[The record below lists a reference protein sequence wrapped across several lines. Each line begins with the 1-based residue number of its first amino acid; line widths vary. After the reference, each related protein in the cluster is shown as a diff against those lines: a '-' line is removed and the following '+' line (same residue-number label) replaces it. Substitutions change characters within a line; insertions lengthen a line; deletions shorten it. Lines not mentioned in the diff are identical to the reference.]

1 MVRDKESFKTYR
13 TLLNAAK
20 MWLSK
25 VDLDFEPQANSLI
38 VFDETDRLILTDTKQ
53 LVVLINRCLCMCL
66 TAAYGDGDIKGS
78 QRAAAD
84 ALKFIR
90 YNYITD
96 PPKFQKIKL
105 NVDEVF
111 VTAEPEEKADCMLQL
126 ILNRPIIVFCEM
138 PSLNSWSLA
147 WPLLRA
153 GAVISMSAKTYYK
166 ILKRLDQQPFKLFI
180 VTDEFRWEESTSRSL
195 ARFKSVKG

>member
-1 MVRDKESFKTYR
+1 MARDKESFKTYR

-53 LVVLINRCLCMCL
+53 LVVLINRCLCVPHCNL
-66 TAAYGDGDIKGS
+66 WWWRY
-78 QRAAAD
+78 QRIATSCSRCSEIHQVQ
-84 ALKFIR
+84 LHYR
-90 YNYITD
+90 S
-96 PPKFQKIKL
+96 PKVPEIKL

-111 VTAEPEEKADCMLQL
+111 VTAEPEEKAECMLQL

-138 PSLNSWSLA
+138 PSLNNWSLA

-166 ILKRLDQQPFKLFI
+166 ILKRLVQQPFKLVI
-180 VTDEFRWEESTSRSL
+180 VTDEFRWEKSTSRSL